1 MNKSNTNQ
9 HTIMRTIRLILLCLL
24 ASLSTQAQQD
34 KKTADRLTDI
44 REQYAKA
51 MSWMAGEHVED
62 NMGYEMSIQN
72 NRVIPALGSINETI
86 HFYFG
91 LDDKKF
97 EEDLTVAYLPYFM
110 DRRYYQG
117 PREYFEE
124 YLFDLKTGKLIF
136 FSRIND
142 NYDGGKD
149 ETRLYWG
156 KNGKDVVHKE
166 SKGDEPADENEALTT
181 ADRLKK
187 AFDLLVE
194 D

>member
-1 MNKSNTNQ
+1 
-9 HTIMRTIRLILLCLL
+9 MRTFRLILLCLL
-24 ASLSTQAQQD
+24 ASLSMQAQQD

-51 MSWMAGEHVED
+51 MSWMAGEHEED
-62 NMGYEMSIQN
+62 NMNYETSIQT

-91 LDDKKF
+91 LDEEKF

-110 DRRYYQG
+110 DRRYFFG

-124 YLFDLKTGKLIF
+124 YLFDLKTGKLIY

-149 ETRLYWG
+149 ETRLYLG
-156 KNGKDVVHKE
+156 KKGKEVVHKE
-166 SKGDEPADENEALTT
+166 IKGDEPATENEAL
-181 ADRLKK
+181 AIAERLKK
-187 AFDLLVE
+187 TFDLLVDE
-194 D
+194 

>member
-1 MNKSNTNQ
+1 
-9 HTIMRTIRLILLCLL
+9 MRTIRLILLCLL

-91 LDDKKF
+91 W
-97 EEDLTVAYLPYFM
+97 TT
-110 DRRYYQG
+110 RNSR
-117 PREYFEE
+117 
-124 YLFDLKTGKLIF
+124 KT
-136 FSRIND
+136 
-142 NYDGGKD
+142 
-149 ETRLYWG
+149 
-156 KNGKDVVHKE
+156 
-166 SKGDEPADENEALTT
+166 
-181 ADRLKK
+181 
-187 AFDLLVE
+187 
-194 D
+194 

>member
-1 MNKSNTNQ
+1 
-9 HTIMRTIRLILLCLL
+9 MRTFKLIMLCLL
-24 ASLSTQAQQD
+24 ASLTIQAQQD
-34 KKTADRLTDI
+34 KKTADRLTEI
-44 REQYAKA
+44 RQQYGKA
-51 MSWMAGEHVED
+51 MSWMAEEHEED
-62 NMGYEMSIQN
+62 NMGYKMTIQTD
-72 NRVIPALGSINETI
+72 RVIPALGSINETI

-110 DRRYYQG
+110 DRRYQYG

-124 YLFDLKTGKLIF
+124 YLFDLTTGKLIY

-156 KNGKDVVHKE
+156 KNGKDVVHRE
-166 SKGDEPADENEALTT
+166 VKGNEPADENEALTD
-181 ADRLKK
+181 ADRLKR
-187 AFDLLVE
+187 AFDLLV
-194 D
+194 DN